1 MEDFA
6 FKIQL
11 GLILPKIKSQIGS
24 GISEITDELVNIVQA
39 GADEG
44 EQIDLAMVKET
55 MMKDLEIFLDRDVMP
70 AVDARLN
77 PPEPAAPADDGG
89 EAEGDPEGEGDGEAA
104 PE

>member
-24 GISEITDELVNIVQA
+24 GLSEITDELVNIVQA

-55 MMKDLEIFLDRDVMP
+55 MMKDLEIFLDRDIMP
-70 AVDARLN
+70 AIDARLN
-77 PPEPAAPADDGG
+77 PPEPEAPAEETGEAG
-89 EAEGDPEGEGDGEAA
+89 AEAEGEGEPA

>member
-24 GISEITDELVNIVQA
+24 GLSDITGELVNIVQA

-44 EQIDLAMVKET
+44 EQVDLGMVKET
-55 MMKDLEIFLDRDVMP
+55 MMKDLEIYLDREIMP
-70 AVDARLN
+70 AIDARLN
-77 PPEPAAPADDGG
+77 PPEPAVAEEEAADAPGDAEG
-89 EAEGDPEGEGDGEAA
+89 EAEAA
-104 PE
+104 AE